1 MSEVVAITV
10 IGTNLV
16 MDYGTHERAIA
27 AMDAMPERSA
37 GAAPLEDGRT
47 NEQQMIDGDRL
58 PEPPWKHQ
66 LSAEGDR
73 ARALVHH
80 QLQDRHVELCG
91 FCNTQLDEYAR
102 LVEGTDR

>member
-37 GAAPLEDGRT
+37 GAGLAPLLPDAEPVRILREWVAAINDVRASKRGA
-47 NEQQMIDGDRL
+47 NERLVQAQQDACTL
-58 PEPPWKHQ
+58 
-66 LSAEGDR
+66 L
-73 ARALVHH
+73 
-80 QLQDRHVELCG
+80 
-91 FCNTQLDEYAR
+91 AR
-102 LVEGTDR
+102 LAPEGTER